1 MILYGGGLAA
11 VNYHLTRC
19 CGCLLLSFLFFFS
32 CSSKEIWDP
41 GHVKHYFADF
51 KSFCNIVVNSNAR
64 LMPVNSIF
72 NLDFVSVMDTVISKY
87 LRVLW

>member
-1 MILYGGGLAA
+1 MLWL
-11 VNYHLTRC
+11 LT
-19 CGCLLLSFLFFFS
+19 SFLPFFFS